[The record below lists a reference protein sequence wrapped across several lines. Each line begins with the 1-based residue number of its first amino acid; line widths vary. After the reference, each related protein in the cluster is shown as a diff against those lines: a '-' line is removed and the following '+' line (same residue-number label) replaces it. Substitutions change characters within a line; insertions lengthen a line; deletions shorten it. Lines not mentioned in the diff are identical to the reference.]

1 MYFSTQ
7 VRRFNVKISLIVPCY
22 NEEESLQ
29 PFYEELVRVSTDM
42 AEYEFEFLFVDDG
55 SKDKTLSILKDYAK
69 EDSRVKYIS
78 FSKNFG
84 KEAAMYA
91 GFCNATGDY
100 TAVMDAD
107 MQDPPAL
114 LKEMVEILEKGE
126 YDSVATRRQ
135 TRSGE
140 PKLRSFFAKM
150 FYKVMGKISN
160 VDIVSGARDFRL
172 MKRDMVEAIV
182 SMCEN
187 NRFSKGIFGWIGFK
201 TYWMAYDNVERVA
214 GETKWSFKKLLKYSI
229 DGIVSFSDSPLKL
242 ATVNAFLSYALSIPF
257 LVFMIVALAQGH
269 SFSTSGALQWYT
281 TMYAIFVATGT
292 ILFSIG
298 VVGKYI
304 AKIYGE
310 VKGRP
315 HYIVAQTNKSDIV
328 KK

>member
-1 MYFSTQ
+1 
-7 VRRFNVKISLIVPCY
+7 VKISLIVPCY
-22 NEEESLQ
+22 NEEESLK
-29 PFYEELVRVSTDM
+29 PFYDELVRVSSDM
-42 AEYEFEFLFVDDG
+42 AEYDFEFLFVDDG
-55 SKDKTLSILKDYAK
+55 SKDKTLSILKDFSK
-69 EDSRVKYIS
+69 DDPRVKYIA

-84 KEAAMYA
+84 KESAMYA
-91 GFCNATGDY
+91 GFCNSTGDY

-126 YDSVATRRQ
+126 YDSVATCRK

-140 PKLRSFFAKM
+140 PKLRSFFAKA

-201 TYWMAYDNVERVA
+201 TYWMAYDNIERVA
-214 GETKWSFKKLLKYSI
+214 GQTKWSFRKLLKYSI
-229 DGIVSFSDSPLKL
+229 DGIVSFSDAPLKL
-242 ATVNAFLSYALSIPF
+242 ATVNAFLSYALSVPF
-257 LVFMIVALAQGH
+257 LVLMIVALAQGH
-269 SFSTSGALQWYT
+269 SFDVSYTLQWYT
-281 TMYAIFVATGT
+281 TLFVIFAVSGT
-292 ILFSIG
+292 ILLSIG
-298 VVGKYI
+298 IVGKYV

-315 HYIVAQTNKSDIV
+315 HYIVAQTNKDDIV